1 MIARLI
7 EEIRLE
13 IVGRFNRGY
22 RPILSANISLFYE
35 ISKIN
40 VQSFFLIQLFV
51 QFFIILVQQS
61 NVSSNEK
68 YTYALQMEVI
78 IKVRCKA
85 KTRRIVKQLNRV
97 TGNHP
102 RGICIYTI
110 DFSSKL
116 EEVYSSEGKESIYR
130 LPGERSWSS
139 SLARVPL

>member
-13 IVGRFNRGY
+13 IVGRFNRAVAID
-22 RPILSANISLFYE
+22 RFSLTTFRYFYE

-40 VQSFFLIQLFV
+40 VQSFFLIQLFI
-51 QFFIILVQQS
+51 QSFIILVLES
-61 NVSSNEK
+61 NVSCATKRKKFFNKSHLIMK
-68 YTYALQMEVI
+68 
-78 IKVRCKA
+78 R
-85 KTRRIVKQLNRV
+85 LNRV
-97 TGNHP
+97 TGNYP

-116 EEVYSSEGKESIYR
+116 EEVYSSEGKESIHR

>member
-1 MIARLI
+1 MKS
-7 EEIRLE
+7 
-13 IVGRFNRGY
+13 
-22 RPILSANISLFYE
+22 ILMLYKWKSL
-35 ISKIN
+35 SK
-40 VQSFFLIQLFV
+40 
-51 QFFIILVQQS
+51 
-61 NVSSNEK
+61 
-68 YTYALQMEVI
+68 YD
-78 IKVRCKA
+78 A
-85 KTRRIVKQLNRV
+85 KQKQGDRIVKQLNRV